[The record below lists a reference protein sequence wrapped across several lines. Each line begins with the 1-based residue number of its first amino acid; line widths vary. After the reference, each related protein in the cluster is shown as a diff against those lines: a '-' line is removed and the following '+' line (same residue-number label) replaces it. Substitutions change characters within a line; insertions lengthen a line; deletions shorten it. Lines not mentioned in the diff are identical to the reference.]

1 MENLK
6 AKLIKWELV
15 RDNFKNN
22 KRTLYFE
29 ILANGR
35 VIIVEID
42 HDTCK
47 TYPIFINNS
56 DDGTL
61 HFFEDKI
68 LEYVQTKIYSDIES
82 INFELFDKPNFDFC
96 GRRLNKTQ

>member
-1 MENLK
+1 MK

-15 RDNFKNN
+15 RDFSKGS
-22 KRTLYFE
+22 KRTMYFE
-29 ILANGR
+29 LLANDR
-35 VIIVEID
+35 TIIVEID
-42 HDTCK
+42 QDTCK

-68 LEYVQTKIYSDIES
+68 LEYVQTKVYSEITE
-82 INFELFDKPNFDFC
+82 INFELFDKHNFEFC